1 MKKRI
6 EWKNVIFFPI
16 LHNRIEFALELKRRF
31 EEFDPDC
38 VALEYPDTLREK
50 IVQAIKRLPF
60 LSVVYYQ
67 EEKSGEFVYLLIE
80 PTDAQVE
87 AIRICM
93 EKGIPFYFIDRD
105 MDRYPV
111 DRSPMPDPYAIT
123 KIGHF
128 EYCMS
133 YVKANPNG
141 SELIEDVLRE
151 KYMAYCLQQ
160 LSSRHDRILFLCGLS
175 HVPGILKYLEEPQVQ
190 VIGRK
195 KKRRAGIAHLHEDSS
210 REIMTEIPYLAGIYE
225 KSRAS
230 GDWKSIDRIKVNH
243 QLIKEAAEE
252 YFKEYKEEIS
262 LAQIKNL
269 HIFVRNWSFLEGKL
283 VPDLYQLVIGARG
296 VADDNFAYIVWE
308 KGSSYPFQKNE
319 TSIPVLR
326 LKAEDL
332 YLDEKKIRFH
342 RRVKSLRK
350 RLLPVTLGSKFL
362 KKRYGRQWAREF
374 GKYTICSY
382 PPEDVL
388 VEGFGEY
395 VKKKAFQIKTEENTQ
410 VVPFTSS
417 MLDGLDIRETIRN
430 WIQGKKNI
438 YVRDE
443 RPFRGKIGSV
453 VVIFDPDFPDKEG
466 KEKYPWRVTWLGEHE
481 HESDMAFYS
490 TPAGEIMEGPGISKC
505 QYGGFMLTYP
515 PMRVYD
521 IWKDSFFDIAR
532 NKPER
537 LLLAALDY
545 SLEKNVVYVAPDPPS
560 GLCQSIASKLGK
572 KIIYIPIGA
581 FSKITL
587 NKIRQFHV
595 LDGYHVRKYA
605 HLFIW
610 PNS

>member
-1 MKKRI
+1 MKEKRI
-6 EWKNVIFFPI
+6 EWKNVVFFPI
-16 LHNRIEFALELKRRF
+16 LHNKIEFALELKREF
-31 EEFDPDC
+31 ERLNPDC
-38 VALEYPDTLREK
+38 VALEYPETLKEK
-50 IVQAIKRLPF
+50 IIQAVKRLPF

-80 PTDAQVE
+80 PTDAQIE
-87 AIRICM
+87 AIRICI
-93 EKGIPFYFIDRD
+93 EKNIPFYFIDRD
-105 MDRYPV
+105 TEEYPV
-111 DRSPMPDPYAIT
+111 DRSPMPDSYALT
-123 KIGHF
+123 RIGHF
-128 EYCMS
+128 AYCMS
-133 YVKANPNG
+133 YISANPEG
-141 SELIEDVLRE
+141 SNLLEDVLRE
-151 KYMAYCLQQ
+151 KHMAYYLQQ
-160 LSSRHDRILFLCGLS
+160 LSNKYNRVLFLCGLS
-175 HVPGILKYLEEPQVQ
+175 HVPGILKYLNEPQVQ

-195 KKRRAGIAHLHEDSS
+195 RKRKAGIAHLHEDSS
-210 REIMTEIPYLAGIYE
+210 REILTEMPYLAGIYE
-225 KSRAS
+225 KARAS
-230 GDWKSIDRIKVNH
+230 DEWKSIDRIRINY

-252 YFKEYKEEIS
+252 YYKEEKEEIS
-262 LAQIKNL
+262 LSQIRNL
-269 HIFVRNWSFLEGKL
+269 HKFARNWALLQGRL
-283 VPDLYQLVIGARG
+283 VPDLYQLIIAARG
-296 VADDNFAYIVWE
+296 VANDNFAYKVWE
-308 KGSSYPFQKNE
+308 IGSNYPFQKNE

-332 YLDEKKIRFH
+332 YLDEKRIRFH
-342 RRVKSLRK
+342 RRLKSLRK
-350 RLLPVTLGSKFL
+350 RLIPVPLKKKFL
-362 KKRYGRQWAREF
+362 RKRYGKEWAKEF

-410 VVPFTSS
+410 IVPFTCS
-417 MLDGLDIRETIRN
+417 MLDGLDIRETIRS
-430 WIQGKKNI
+430 WIQGKRDI
-438 YVRDE
+438 YVREE

-453 VVIFDPDFPDKEG
+453 VIIFDPDLPDKEG
-466 KEKYPWRVTWLGEHE
+466 REKYPWRVTWLGEHE

-515 PMRVYD
+515 PMRVFD
-521 IWKDSFFDIAR
+521 IWKDRFFDIAR

-581 FSKITL
+581 FSKLTL

-595 LDGYHVRKYA
+595 LDGHHVRKYA
-605 HLFIW
+605 HLFIDK
-610 PNS
+610 